1 MRARVGDWLVIKGR
15 TNGLGDERGEVVEV
29 KSDDGGPP
37 YVVRWLRNDHE
48 TLVFPGPDAVIVS
61 AEEHAADLE
70 RSSRRIAR
78 LQLTLAGNRRG
89 R

>member
-1 MRARVGDWLVIKGR
+1 MRAQVGDWLVTKGR

-29 KSDDGGPP
+29 RSADGGPP

-48 TLVFPGPDAVIVS
+48 TLVFPGPDAVIVG
-61 AEEHAADLE
+61 ADEHATELE

-78 LQLTLAGNRRG
+78 LQSALSGSRRTP
-89 R
+89 